1 MCKRKDSVNRLWGYI
16 ISAIGICIGG
26 VALAYYNL
34 PRVSWKKYS
43 KICLYLAVMD
53 DEICRNELEGNYVEN
68 KRIVFPPRRDSL
80 QYRYHLFLETYKRLS
95 LQQLEE
101 EISKFEKRLEESREY
116 INEGNVELQVELQKN
131 NG

>member
-16 ISAIGICIGG
+16 INAIGICIGG
-26 VALAYYNL
+26 VALVYYKL
-34 PRVSWKKYS
+34 PSVSWKKYT

-53 DEICRNELEGNYVEN
+53 DEICRNELEGNHVGN

-80 QYRYHLFLETYKRLS
+80 QYRYHLFLKTYKQLS

-116 INEGNVELQVELQKN
+116 INEGNVELQVELQK
-131 NG
+131 

>member
-1 MCKRKDSVNRLWGYI
+1 MRKRKDSVNRLWGYI

-26 VALAYYNL
+26 VALAYCKL
-34 PRVSWKKYS
+34 PSVSWKKYT

-53 DEICRNELEGNYVEN
+53 DEICRNELEGNHVGN

-80 QYRYHLFLETYKRLS
+80 QYRYHLFLKTYKRLS

-116 INEGNVELQVELQKN
+116 INEGNVELQVELQK
-131 NG
+131 